1 MEFGSE
7 ERRVQ
12 MEKERR
18 KREERYFRG
27 KEGIKKY
34 FIFRILATVQF

>member
-1 MEFGSE
+1 MYVGRKMEFRSE

-18 KREERYFRG
+18 KREKITE
-27 KEGIKKY
+27 
-34 FIFRILATVQF
+34 

>member
-1 MEFGSE
+1 MFVGKKMEFGSE

-18 KREERYFRG
+18 KREKITE
-27 KEGIKKY
+27 
-34 FIFRILATVQF
+34 

>member
-1 MEFGSE
+1 MYVGRKMEFGSE

-18 KREERYFRG
+18 KREKITE
-27 KEGIKKY
+27 
-34 FIFRILATVQF
+34 

>member
-1 MEFGSE
+1 MYVGRKMKFGSE

-18 KREERYFRG
+18 KREKITE
-27 KEGIKKY
+27 
-34 FIFRILATVQF
+34 

>member
-1 MEFGSE
+1 MYVGKKMEFGSE

-18 KREERYFRG
+18 KREKITE
-27 KEGIKKY
+27 
-34 FIFRILATVQF
+34 